1 MQVGGIFY
9 NYEQNSLKKTFFLAN
24 WEETSFFSFKIK
36 DVLGKKFFI
45 FF

>member
-9 NYEQNSLKKTFFLAN
+9 NYEQNSLKKNFFLVI
-24 WEETSFFSFKIK
+24 WEERSFFSFKIK
-36 DVLGKKFFI
+36 DVLGEKFFI